1 MTILITGA
9 SGGLGREVARGLA
22 RAGSAHLILPVRDA
36 HSGDA
41 LRSEIESLGCEKVS
55 TPVLELA
62 SLSNVMTFIED
73 FRARGQPAGLQGL
86 LFNAGRQSA
95 HGLTFTA
102 DGFESTFAVN
112 HLAHHALFRG
122 LQDRLTPTA
131 TVGWTSSG
139 THDPNQRAAR
149 AFGFR
154 GAQYQC
160 NILMARHFG
169 GSESGGRRF
178 FAFDPGLM
186 PGTGLARE
194 QHGIALAAWNYV
206 LPALI
211 PVLPGASSAKR
222 SGETYCKLLQGRIAI
237 EPNGSYFDYTGRRI
251 APYIPDNVQSVIDE
265 LIRTSEELLTR
276 ERPRAAV

>member
-122 LQDRLTPTA
+122 LQDRLTPHRDGGLDFQWNARPQSAGGKSIRISRCAIPVQYPDGA
-131 TVGWTSSG
+131 T
-139 THDPNQRAAR
+139 
-149 AFGFR
+149 
-154 GAQYQC
+154 
-160 NILMARHFG
+160 L
-169 GSESGGRRF
+169 RRF
-178 FAFDPGLM
+178 G
-186 PGTGLARE
+186 
-194 QHGIALAAWNYV
+194 
-206 LPALI
+206 
-211 PVLPGASSAKR
+211 KR
-222 SGETYCKLLQGRIAI
+222 RQEIFR
-237 EPNGSYFDYTGRRI
+237 F
-251 APYIPDNVQSVIDE
+251 
-265 LIRTSEELLTR
+265 
-276 ERPRAAV
+276 